1 MRNTI
6 KVLFALACFYVFWKF
21 RNTTLGQSSF
31 IVSVIG
37 LFIDDWFLNHLRGGV
52 AHRTSGPQRHADAPQ
67 PHTSDG
73 GRPPGGVGDY
83 PAVVV
88 TSVLSAVM
96 ADSLFFTT
104 WLDLPPATGSAGN
117 SGLAVVVKV
126 VASVLAIAVVVL
138 APVVLAAFTYLTCA
152 ERLADR
158 SGSPYRNGGCLALFP
173 AALLGIAAYGHFYL
187 AYDFTSSLGCS
198 DRTARPDHRRTLRAV
213 PALLVVQH
221 PRFARG
227 PVRETEDRQRAAP
240 PEPHRRATVVPA
252 PPRTGPRR
260 RRAGPGRG
268 SERGRPLPTAG
279 YASAAMPRAKS
290 RGPPPWRG
298 SPQGRRPPLPASL
311 AAELRR
317 RPARPAAGRPRRSR
331 QPRWNSPG
339 TWAGS
344 PTTSSSGF
352 PCSAPLLLTPSIL
365 LTLYDRTPPPPGVAG
380 ADRRV

>member
-1 MRNTI
+1 M
-6 KVLFALACFYVFWKF
+6 
-21 RNTTLGQSSF
+21 
-31 IVSVIG
+31 
-37 LFIDDWFLNHLRGGV
+37 
-52 AHRTSGPQRHADAPQ
+52 
-67 PHTSDG
+67 
-73 GRPPGGVGDY
+73 
-83 PAVVV
+83 
-88 TSVLSAVM
+88 
-96 ADSLFFTT
+96 
-104 WLDLPPATGSAGN
+104 
-117 SGLAVVVKV
+117 
-126 VASVLAIAVVVL
+126 
-138 APVVLAAFTYLTCA
+138 
-152 ERLADR
+152 
-158 SGSPYRNGGCLALFP
+158 
-173 AALLGIAAYGHFYL
+173 
-187 AYDFTSSLGCS
+187 
-198 DRTARPDHRRTLRAV
+198 
-213 PALLVVQH
+213 VQH

-252 PPRTGPRR
+252 PPRAGPRR

-352 PCSAPLLLTPSIL
+352 PCSAPLLLT
-365 LTLYDRTPPPPGVAG
+365 LYDRTPPRPAWRVPTGACEDEPRRDGKGGSGWMRGCVRRAVAKCLSPRTRPRLRRCADTHARPGTHRRACAGNCPAGSVNGGALPKTGSGTGNGKTNRTADSSTAPIRSAAESLKPMPGKAPHRAEPARPASPGRPYRCTGPSLHFVTVRCCRPCSLRFSYSSSGHWRSCPSAERKARSRRRRPQGVRPPPRRARFATHSRCPASKAAHG
-380 ADRRV
+380 ARPGM